1 MKRRTLTLAL
11 ALTAT
16 LAGSICVRVSSSAA
30 AEPQRRRT
38 TTQRRAPASTQRPR
52 VDYTKFTHA
61 TAAHRKDSCNSCHKS
76 PSENWAQ
83 VRDASA
89 AFPDITDYP
98 EHDSCLSCHRQ
109 QFFRGARP
117 AICTVCHTVVSPRS
131 GTRFPFANPAAAFI
145 RSEKGKKEV
154 SEFAINFPHDVHQ
167 DVMARV
173 PKRVDGDVRFVRAAF
188 VQEPAKTAKPN
199 SCSVCHETY
208 TAHPVAA
215 PTPAPAD
222 AKAGAGAGFPTL
234 PAGLLKTTPT
244 GHDSCFN
251 CHWQD
256 GGEKPVSTD
265 CAGCHKL
272 LPKDAVRPALA
283 GKDADSQFAAR
294 AGFTD
299 PFIIKKLLRRDTV
312 IFAHEEERH
321 REIDCATCH
330 TRIPAL
336 STLDEMTL
344 KVPILSCGAG
354 SSCHIGAKPKKIL
367 NDEVDKKLADP
378 NFQCAKCHYNLGREK
393 PPKSHLDA
401 TGK

>member
-11 ALTAT
+11 LLAAALAVVVS
-16 LAGSICVRVSSSAA
+16 AWVSSSSAA
-30 AEPQRRRT
+30 AQQRRGT
-38 TTQRRAPASTQRPR
+38 TRRRAPARPQRPR
-52 VDYTKFTHA
+52 VDYTKFTHS
-61 TAAHRKDSCNSCHKS
+61 TSAHRKDSCASCHKS
-76 PSENWAQ
+76 PSDNWSQ
-83 VRDASA
+83 VRERDA

-98 EHDSCLSCHRQ
+98 EHESCLSCHRQ

-131 GTRFPFANPAAAFI
+131 GARHPFANPAAAFA
-145 RSEKGKKEV
+145 RSKKGSSET
-154 SEFAINFPHDVHQ
+154 SEFAINFPHDLHQ
-167 DVMARV
+167 DVMARA
-173 PKRVDGDVRFVRAAF
+173 PSRDEPGVRFVRAAF
-188 VQEPAKTAKPN
+188 AQEQVKSSKPN

-208 TAHPVAA
+208 VRPGTAGATTA
-215 PTPAPAD
+215 PPD
-222 AKAGAGAGFPTL
+222 AMAGAGLPSL

-265 CAGCHKL
+265 CAGCHKP
-272 LPKDAVRPALA
+272 LPAGTVRPALA
-283 GKDADSQFAAR
+283 GKDADAQFAAR
-294 AGFTD
+294 SGFTD
-299 PFIIKKLLRRDTV
+299 PHIVRKLLRRDSV

-336 STLDEMTL
+336 STLDETTL

-354 SSCHIGAKPKKIL
+354 TSCHIGAKPKRIL
-367 NDEVDKKLADP
+367 NEEVDKKLADS
-378 NFQCAKCHYNLGREK
+378 NFQCVKCHYNLGREK
-393 PPKSHLDA
+393 PPKSHLEA